1 MKEIYIANKEKEY
14 DEFSFTTLEEY
25 SLSIPNVYQ
34 VKSNLGEARK
44 CNEQLTMQLQLKISS
59 RYFWP
64 FNLYRALRS
73 CFLHGTRIY

>member
-44 CNEQLTMQLQLKISS
+44 CNEQLTMQLQ
-59 RYFWP
+59 
-64 FNLYRALRS
+64 
-73 CFLHGTRIY
+73 